1 MIWPA
6 SLAPFHVHMVL
17 IGGSDETQLAIAR
30 EIQAEL
36 ERNGLAVLFDDRAAG
51 PGAKFADAE
60 LIGCPVRVT
69 VGKRTAT
76 DGSAD
81 VQVRRGRDQ
90 RPVPVAD
97 VAAVVQAALSE
108 A

>member
-1 MIWPA
+1 
-6 SLAPFHVHMVL
+6 MVV
-17 IGGSDETQLAIAR
+17 IGGADEPQFAIAR
-30 EIQAEL
+30 DIQAEL
-36 ERNGLAVLFDDRAAG
+36 ERGGLAVLFDDRSTG

-69 VGKRTAT
+69 VGKRTAIE
-76 DGSAD
+76 GSAD

-90 RPVPVAD
+90 RPVPVGD
-97 VAAVVQAALSE
+97 VPAAVQAALSE